1 MIIKMITLSPIIGL
15 LKWKTKK
22 IKMIII
28 FENKIA
34 GNNIVDETYNQNNKE
49 KENNYKGQCK
59 KNEYDDNNDDNTSCK
74 YNVDKIDTEN
84 KRNNG
89 KDEVCT
95 VSTKKNIQKKTNVTK
110 IIPSVI
116 VLQFRQSC

>member
-49 KENNYKGQCK
+49 KENNYKG
-59 KNEYDDNNDDNTSCK
+59 
-74 YNVDKIDTEN
+74 
-84 KRNNG
+84 
-89 KDEVCT
+89 
-95 VSTKKNIQKKTNVTK
+95 
-110 IIPSVI
+110 
-116 VLQFRQSC
+116 